1 MRRTD
6 RTNRK
11 GGDGE
16 VREKGGEQYV
26 REGWRVW

>member
-1 MRRTD
+1 MSRTD

-11 GGDGE
+11 GGGDGE

-26 REGWRVW
+26 REG

>member
-11 GGDGE
+11 GGGNGE
-16 VREKGGEQYV
+16 VREKEGEQYV
-26 REGWRVW
+26 RKG